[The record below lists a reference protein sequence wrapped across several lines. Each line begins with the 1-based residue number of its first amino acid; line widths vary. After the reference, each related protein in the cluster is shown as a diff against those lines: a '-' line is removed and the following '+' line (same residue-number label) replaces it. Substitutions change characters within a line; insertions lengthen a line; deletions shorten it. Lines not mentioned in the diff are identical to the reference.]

1 MSRPSFE
8 PCGEF
13 FMDGVVM
20 CRESEMRD
28 RLEYERV
35 QVFVLLCALVALD
48 CV

>member
-1 MSRPSFE
+1 MP
-8 PCGEF
+8 
-13 FMDGVVM
+13 
-20 CRESEMRD
+20 CRERDARD